1 MPEKDIDVVPVD
13 YSLMTANGF
22 GKAKLHLFENSD
34 AMDIHKAI
42 IDQFPKLSDCGGYEL
57 LRMLENTKRSNILT
71 PPVEG
76 YTGLFLKK
84 VFGQAKCYMY
94 IRPLQHDIVMQ
105 KCPALISGVEVN

>member
-13 YSLMTANGF
+13 YSLMTVNGF
-22 GKAKLHLFENSD
+22 GKAKLHLCD

-57 LRMLENTKRSNILT
+57 LRTLENTKKSNILT

-76 YTGLFLKK
+76 YTGFFLKK
-84 VFGQAKCYMY
+84 VLG
-94 IRPLQHDIVMQ
+94 
-105 KCPALISGVEVN
+105 